1 MPFSKR
7 RHLFQAQHPPILEI
21 QHGTYQKCRSNAHPS
36 TWSSVSVWSPV
47 CEAPWPLCWCYWAS
61 ALRVDWVDSQDLSSW
76 QTSLV
81 ASRLLTLDRV
91 WAGTHR
97 GWILNAETI
106 DDTEWRLDLA
116 RLWSLSIIISLI
128 FITLVLFFTKHTFSS
143 RGSPEILKRY
153 LLKYRC
159 SLFCNPLGNLD
170 VCTAVRLYYL

>member
-1 MPFSKR
+1 MPFSKCT
-7 RHLFQAQHPPILEI
+7 HLFQSQHLPILEI
-21 QHGTYQKCRSNAHPS
+21 HHRTYQKCRPNTHPS

-47 CEAPWPLCWCYWAS
+47 CEVPWPLCWCYWAS

-76 QTSLV
+76 QTSTV
-81 ASRLLTLDRV
+81 ASRHLTLDRV

-106 DDTEWRLDLA
+106 EDIRWRDLVW
-116 RLWSLSIIISLI
+116 LWSLSIIISLI
-128 FITLVLFFTKHTFSS
+128 FITLVLFVIKHTFSS
-143 RGSPEILKRY
+143 LGSPEILKRY

-159 SLFCNPLGNLD
+159 SLFCNPLGPLD